1 VLANRTVLLLQSSA
15 WTLSTR
21 SRSTRTG
28 SRAWR
33 SSQQG
38 RCREAQAA
46 KSWIMSDP
54 EPQANSQSSGSDFW
68 SASDHSSLTESFHSW
83 PSSEAESPT
92 GPIEVDLIASETLST
107 SNGDSGAST
116 ATPTFSDLPDA
127 SQGVAPPE
135 SVLCTFGIAAA
146 LC

>member
-1 VLANRTVLLLQSSA
+1 MLESCTILLLQSSA
-15 WTLSTR
+15 RTFNTR
-21 SRSTRTG
+21 SRTG

-33 SSQQG
+33 LSPRG

-46 KSWIMSDP
+46 NCWIMSYP
-54 EPQANSQSSGSDFW
+54 EPQAHSQSSGSDFW

-83 PSSEAESPT
+83 PSSEAGSPA
-92 GPIEVDLIASETLST
+92 GLIEVDLIASETLST
-107 SNGDSGAST
+107 SDGDSVAST

-135 SVLCTFGIAAA
+135 SDLCTFCIAATF
-146 LC
+146 C